1 MRVGEY
7 IIREIYDLDEDGNEI
22 RSTRRYVVYDL
33 KNNFVAEFATLEMA
47 KEEAG
52 RMTRANIARRVEGLR
67 GALGIEG
74 GSGQEPP

>member
-7 IIREIYDLDEDGNEI
+7 IIRVIYDLDDDGNEI

-47 KEEAG
+47 EEEAG
-52 RMTRANIARRVEGLR
+52 RMTRANVARRVEGLR
-67 GALGIEG
+67 GALGIDT
-74 GSGQEPP
+74 GSDHSPP